1 MARVLLSAADIFA
14 SLVLG
19 AIAFGFVF
27 ITYPEF
33 MTIVF
38 DRATDLRAWIIAQN
52 PSGQYEAWMRVLLD
66 ERQLV
71 FMGFTILIRVVLS
84 VITYPLALLWE
95 RPG

>member
-33 MTIVF
+33 MTTVF
-38 DRATDLRAWIIAQN
+38 DRATDLRDWIIAQN
-52 PSGQYEAWMRVLLD
+52 LSNQYEAWMRVLLD

-71 FMGFTILIRVVLS
+71 FMGFTILVRVVLS

>member
-1 MARVLLSAADIFA
+1 MARVLISAADIFV

-27 ITYPEF
+27 INYPEF
-33 MTIVF
+33 MTLVF
-38 DRATDLRAWIIAQN
+38 DRAAILKAWIIGQN
-52 PSGQYEAWMRVLLD
+52 LSAQYETWMRVLLD

-71 FMGFTILIRVVLS
+71 FMGFTILVRVAVS